1 MPSAKTANKPKNK
14 QETKPAPAPAPKQ
27 IPFEIERIPTGI
39 PGLDGLMEGG
49 FVKGSTVLVSGG
61 TGTGKTIFSLQYLW
75 EGVNKHKESALHIT
89 FEETQDEIIQD
100 TRRFGWDLQSA
111 IDTKKLIIHYL
122 EPYTFAEFADVITEL
137 VKRID
142 AKRLTLDST
151 SIFGMYLSDEHEVRS
166 KLYELTR
173 LVKKLG
179 CTTILTADI
188 LEESAGLSR
197 FGVEEF
203 VTDGVLTLHYMGIGQ
218 EFHRGIAIRKM
229 RSTCHSE
236 DVHPLKIT
244 NKGMVISKREDMY
257 KLE

>member
-1 MPSAKTANKPKNK
+1 MAK
-14 QETKPAPAPAPKQ
+14 EL
-27 IPFEIERIPTGI
+27 ERVPTGI
-39 PGLDGLMEGG
+39 PGLDELMEGG
-49 FVKGSTVLVSGG
+49 FVRNSTVLVSGG

-75 EGVNKHKESALHIT
+75 NGIQKQKESGLHIT
-89 FEETQDEIIQD
+89 FEESQEEIIQD
-100 TRRFGWDLQSA
+100 TSRFGWDLQKA
-111 IDTKKLIIHYL
+111 IDTKKLILQYI
-122 EPYTFAEFADVITEL
+122 EPYSFEEFSDIITAG
-137 VKRID
+137 VKSIN

-151 SIFGMYLSDEHEVRS
+151 SVFGMYMKDEHEVRR

-179 CTTILTADI
+179 CTTVLTADI

-229 RSTCHSE
+229 RSTSHSE

-244 NKGMVISKREDMY
+244 KKGIVISKREDMY